1 MISRRRLGA
10 AFALSTILAAVTP
23 AFAQQ
28 PEIRISRTTTMAY
41 LPLMVAEHEKLIEK
55 QAEKLGIPNLKVTWA
70 LFTGPAAQIDA
81 LFSGNVDVVAVGS
94 NALITL
100 WARTKGTALEVKGVS
115 AMSSMP
121 IALNTRSP
129 HVKSIKDFTDKDRI
143 AVPSVQVSHQ
153 ALLLQ
158 MASAKEWGFENH
170 KKLDHLT
177 VGLGQL
183 DAVAAMMSP
192 GHEVTSDFCT
202 PPFLYIEREQPGIRT
217 VLTMKEILDGEKGTI
232 GTAVAS
238 SKFRSASPVVYK
250 ALVEAI
256 KEAMDIIA
264 KDKERAID
272 GYIGATG
279 DKKTQRRLLMQAATD
294 PDAEFT
300 MAPHSMKAYADFMF
314 KTGRIKRNPE
324 NWQEMFYDEVK
335 DLPGS

>member
-1 MISRRRLGA
+1 LISCLRFAGY
-10 AFALSTILAAVTP
+10 FALATVVSTAVP
-23 AFAQQ
+23 AWAQQ

-55 QAEKLGIPNLKVTWA
+55 HAATLGIPNLKVTWA

-94 NALITL
+94 TALVTL
-100 WARTKGTALEVKGVS
+100 WARTKGTTLEVKGVS

-121 IALNTRSP
+121 IALNTRNP
-129 HVKSIKDFTDKDRI
+129 DVKSIRDLSDKDRI
-143 AVPSVQVSHQ
+143 ALPSVGVSHQ

-158 MASAKEWGFENH
+158 MAAAKEWGFDNH
-170 KKLDHLT
+170 KKLDYLT
-177 VGLGQL
+177 VGLGQM
-183 DAVAAMMSP
+183 DAVVAMMSP
-192 GHEVTSDFCT
+192 GHEVTTDFPT

-217 VLTMKEILDGEKGTI
+217 ILTMKEILNGEKGTI

-238 SKFRSASPVVYK
+238 SKFRTANPVIYK
-250 ALVEAI
+250 ALMEAI

-264 KDKERAID
+264 KDKERAVD

-279 DKKTQRRLLMQAATD
+279 DKKTARRLLLTAASD
-294 PDAEFT
+294 PDADFT
-300 MAPHSMKAYADFMF
+300 MTPRSMKTFADFMF
-314 KTGRIKRNPE
+314 KSGRIKRNPE